1 MNNKYTSSTSS
12 SGMGFLSVLGCI
24 FIVLK
29 LLHVIDWP
37 WVWVLAPIW
46 GGFLLGIVILAVYL
60 IIYIA
65 IKKKAKR

>member
-1 MNNKYTSSTSS
+1 
-12 SGMGFLSVLGCI
+12 MGFLSVLGLI

-60 IIYIA
+60 IVYIA
-65 IKKKAKR
+65 IKKKTKR

>member
-1 MNNKYTSSTSS
+1 MNNKHTSSTSS
-12 SGMGFLSVLGCI
+12 SGMGFLSVLGLI

-46 GGFLLGIVILAVYL
+46 GGSLLGIVILAVYL

>member
-1 MNNKYTSSTSS
+1 
-12 SGMGFLSVLGCI
+12 MGFLSVLGLI

-65 IKKKAKR
+65 IKKKTKR

>member
-1 MNNKYTSSTSS
+1 MNNKHTSSTSS
-12 SGMGFLSVLGCI
+12 SGMGFLSVLGLI

>member
-1 MNNKYTSSTSS
+1 
-12 SGMGFLSVLGCI
+12 MGFLSVLGLM

-65 IKKKAKR
+65 IKKKVKR

>member
-1 MNNKYTSSTSS
+1 MNNKHTSSTSS
-12 SGMGFLSVLGCI
+12 SGMGFLSVLGLI

-37 WVWVLAPIW
+37 WVWVLAPIC
-46 GGFLLGIVILAVYL
+46 GGSLLGIVILAVYL

>member
-1 MNNKYTSSTSS
+1 MNNKHTSSTSS
-12 SGMGFLSVLGCI
+12 SGMGFLSVLGLI

-65 IKKKAKR
+65 IKKKTKR